1 MKIRVK
7 TAHGYLS
14 FQPPTPGG
22 FARIQYRDQA
32 GPWEEIDLEGF
43 ECPKPPEPT
52 PPPPDQWPP
61 APGTHPPKP
70 PNIVTTDVE
79 ACRERVRWG
88 LWNWNSNDDES
99 YWMNAIV
106 LNPEPGHTPGW
117 TADDYWYDKIAAGDG
132 VGAGYVWPAR

>member
-1 MKIRVK
+1 MKFAFRNVQTGKYVSSWDYPHTLIANRD
-7 TAHGYLS
+7 AIG
-14 FQPPTPGG
+14 PGET
-22 FARIQYRDQA
+22 F
-32 GPWEEIDLEGF
+32 ELIDLD
-43 ECPKPPEPT
+43 PPA
-52 PPPPDQWPP
+52 PPPAAWPP

-106 LNPEPGHTPGW
+106 LNPEPGHQPGW
-117 TADDYWYDKIAAGDG
+117 TEDDYWYNKIAVGDG
-132 VGAGYVWPAR
+132 VGKGYVWPAQ